1 MLVKLDILELT
12 AWKIITFNFIKWG
25 LSFEVFREAD
35 MRALQYSEGLK
46 KGLTLCRIEAG
57 KVVDQQDA
65 ISCCY
70 DQL

>member
-46 KGLTLCRIEAG
+46 KGLTLCRIEAE
-57 KVVDQQDA
+57 KVVGLRCN
-65 ISCCY
+65 I
-70 DQL
+70 LLL